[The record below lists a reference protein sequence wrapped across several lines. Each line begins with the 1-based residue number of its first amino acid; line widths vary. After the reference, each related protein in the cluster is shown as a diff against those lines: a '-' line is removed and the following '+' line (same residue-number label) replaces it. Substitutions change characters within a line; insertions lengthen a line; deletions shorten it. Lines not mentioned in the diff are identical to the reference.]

1 MAAPGGRS
9 LDRVARTDQKIE
21 RLSQV
26 AAFAGCGPKELQAIA
41 SISDELTLRAGETI
55 ITQGE
60 RLRHAYVVEDGT
72 AKVEIDGRARDE
84 VGPGDVL
91 GELSMFDPA
100 PAAATVTATS
110 ECRLLVI
117 GFAPFEQAVRSSPD
131 LAVALLRTMAQ
142 RFHQRDER

>member
-1 MAAPGGRS
+1 M
-9 LDRVARTDQKIE
+9 ARTDRKIE

-41 SISDELTLRAGETI
+41 SMADELDLREGETV

-60 RLRHAYVVEDGT
+60 RLRHAYVIEEGT
-72 AKVEIDGRARDE
+72 AKVEIDGRARHE

-100 PAAATVTATS
+100 PAAATVTTTS
-110 ECRLLVI
+110 DCRLLVI